1 VLNVSVWRGNFKGIP
16 PFPKGPEKTLYV
28 CTQNSVQAWTEN
40 ELLKNMF
47 ARLSQSQCSF
57 VQN

>member
-1 VLNVSVWRGNFKGIP
+1 VSVWRGNFKGIP